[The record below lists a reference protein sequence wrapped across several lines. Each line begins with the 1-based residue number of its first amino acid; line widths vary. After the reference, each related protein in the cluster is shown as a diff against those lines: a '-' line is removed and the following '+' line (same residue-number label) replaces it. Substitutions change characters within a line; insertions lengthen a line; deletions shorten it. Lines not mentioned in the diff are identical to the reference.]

1 MEDDDG
7 ADRGGDEMIERPIA
21 RGLAQG
27 HGAAPWMFLQPPRW
41 RMLEDRLGSLEDAGL
56 EEIAHDLIRVST
68 VRLRQ
73 QAGQLGYQAAVD
85 RYFTEDGTEGR
96 DDRWIVRT
104 GLYAELIEVAFEIH
118 QNEAETLSS
127 ILERIRRER
136 ERRNRDIGE
145 ERTRGNDGH
154 QPPPP
159 PQPPPWPPPPHN
171 LHHIHIARTETH
183 RSANGSRKGRHHDSL

>member
-1 MEDDDG
+1 M
-7 ADRGGDEMIERPIA
+7 
-21 RGLAQG
+21 
-27 HGAAPWMFLQPPRW
+27 
-41 RMLEDRLGSLEDAGL
+41 
-56 EEIAHDLIRVST
+56 
-68 VRLRQ
+68 
-73 QAGQLGYQAAVD
+73 
-85 RYFTEDGTEGR
+85 EDGTEVR

-104 GLYAELIEVAFEIH
+104 GLYADLIEVAFETH

-159 PQPPPWPPPPHN
+159 PQPPPWPPPPPQPPPHPYSTYRDTQIR
-171 LHHIHIARTETH
+171 LRLSQGEAP
-183 RSANGSRKGRHHDSL
+183 